1 MGVPPLC
8 LIRMKNINEKQR
20 KMLAINCE
28 SSPTI
33 NLLFHKFNNNT
44 LFQMFRA
51 NHITTCNNNINYL
64 LSEKSLLL
72 QSQKSILFIIFSISN
87 L

>member
-1 MGVPPLC
+1 MGVVPPLC
-8 LIRMKNINEKQR
+8 LIKTKNINEKQR
-20 KMLAINCE
+20 KMLTINCE

-33 NLLFHKFNNNT
+33 NLLIHEFNNNI

-64 LSEKSLLL
+64 IE
-72 QSQKSILFIIFSISN
+72 
-87 L
+87 